1 MKISTKLRY
10 SSRLLIAL
18 AERNGVV
25 STSELGER
33 LGVSPLYLRPIAIEL
48 EKEGIIRSH
57 RGAKGGYELVKH
69 PTEVT
74 FLEVARI
81 HENLNLV
88 PCIKDP
94 DSCPFT
100 KTCRTRKLWIQLKEC
115 IENFLKNTT
124 LEDLLKEDK

>member
-18 AERNGVV
+18 AEKKGVV

-48 EKEGIIRSH
+48 EKEGIIRSY

-74 FLEVARI
+74 FLDVAHI

-100 KTCRTRKLWIQLKEC
+100 KTCRTRKLWIKLKEC
-115 IENFLKNTT
+115 IENFLEKVT